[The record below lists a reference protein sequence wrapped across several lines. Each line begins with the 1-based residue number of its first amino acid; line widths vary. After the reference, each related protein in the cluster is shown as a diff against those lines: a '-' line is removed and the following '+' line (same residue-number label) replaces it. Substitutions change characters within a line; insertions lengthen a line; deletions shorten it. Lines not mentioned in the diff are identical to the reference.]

1 MPQRAEKGKGI
12 KDLKPVHRNP
22 KSRDAGHIL
31 AVFMR
36 YEPGMYIRM
45 THMKKFL
52 APVAIAFALSLAAAP
67 ALAQE
72 KTPEELARDG
82 LAKLLSALD
91 LFIGSIPQ
99 YETPEILPNGDI
111 IIRRIHPEAEKTP
124 DPAPKEKPKDSI

>member
-1 MPQRAEKGKGI
+1 
-12 KDLKPVHRNP
+12 
-22 KSRDAGHIL
+22 
-31 AVFMR
+31 
-36 YEPGMYIRM
+36 
-45 THMKKFL
+45 MKKFL
-52 APVAIAFALSLAAAP
+52 APAAIAFSLCVAGAP

-72 KTPEELARDG
+72 KSPEELARDG

-111 IIRRIHPEAEKTP
+111 IIRRIHPETEKTP